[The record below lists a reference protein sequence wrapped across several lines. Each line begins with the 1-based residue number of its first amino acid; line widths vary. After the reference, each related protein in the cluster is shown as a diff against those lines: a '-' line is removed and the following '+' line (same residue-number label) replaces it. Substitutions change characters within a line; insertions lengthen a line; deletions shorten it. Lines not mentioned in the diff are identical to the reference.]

1 MQNNFA
7 VASIVEH
14 LLNTIKQESPQMKFL
29 NFKSD
34 NAGCCNSGPLLL
46 SLPIT
51 GKRTGIKPVRYDFS
65 DLQSGKDICNQK
77 AATMKLQIRR
87 WVSEKHYVLT
97 ALDMETA
104 LELHGSVKRYRAA
117 IVQVDSRRESVS
129 NDNKILGTSLLNN
142 FVFEEDGVHVWRA
155 CNNAPGNLLPHSEL
169 GLVTQDDTNLQ
180 VLHEFGPRVG
190 ELSSIR
196 DTPIARGEIFLAP
209 TPTVCR
215 LSRHLLRH

>member
-1 MQNNFA
+1 MDEYFFLEKGGKAGILVITKTEESKFEVESVIQIFDNSMQNNFA

-46 SLPIT
+46 SLPVT

-104 LELHGSVKRYRAA
+104 LELHGSVKRYRAS

-129 NDNKILGTSLLNN
+129 ND
-142 FVFEEDGVHVWRA
+142 
-155 CNNAPGNLLPHSEL
+155 
-169 GLVTQDDTNLQ
+169 
-180 VLHEFGPRVG
+180 
-190 ELSSIR
+190 
-196 DTPIARGEIFLAP
+196 
-209 TPTVCR
+209 
-215 LSRHLLRH
+215 SRY